1 MPKREVTFDTV
12 QKVGLTLPGVKAYAA
27 ALKADGKLLAWIPQ
41 NKDCEPDSLC
51 VRMDPEDRDE
61 LIAADPEVYYV
72 TGHYLNSS
80 TVLVRLGRVRMDAL
94 KDLLGMGL
102 KFVSRKPPS
111 KSVTKKRA

>member
-1 MPKREVTFDTV
+1 MPSRKVTFDSV
-12 QKVGLTLPGVKAYAA
+12 REVGRTLPGVADHPN
-27 ALKADGKLLAWIPQ
+27 ALKANGKLMAWIPQ

-72 TGHYLNSS
+72 TAHYFNYS
-80 TVLVRLGRVRMDAL
+80 TVLVRLGRVRKDAL

-102 KFVSRKPPS
+102 KFVSRKPER
-111 KSVTKKRA
+111 KKRA